1 MALKTIPALVFLLIF
16 MSFAAPA
23 SWATE
28 EFAQKTGLECAFC
41 HESPSGGGNL
51 TDAGKKYLAQ
61 ISGKVRTLSTLKR
74 YVRLVVGYLHILAGV
89 VWFGAIFY
97 IHIMLKPAYA
107 AKGLPRGE
115 LMLGWTGIIV
125 VGLTGM
131 LLTIAVIP
139 SFSTFFASRFGIL
152 LFIKIILYLIMALS
166 AAFVTF
172 IIGPKLKKRIAAK
185 SSSALTH
192 PSGPPSPT
200 GGEGNRED
208 AIGGGEGNVELTPEA
223 LSSYDGKEGQK
234 AYAAVDNVIY
244 DLTESR
250 MWKGGKHG
258 RHFAGMDLSSALK
271 QAPHGPEKLEA
282 FPKVGTLSKIGTL
295 SPISDGG
302 GVTEKVRTPGDRP
315 KAFFYFM
322 AYMNLAIIFLV
333 IAVIALW
340 RWWP

>member
-1 MALKTIPALVFLLIF
+1 
-16 MSFAAPA
+16 
-23 SWATE
+23 
-28 EFAQKTGLECAFC
+28 
-41 HESPSGGGNL
+41 
-51 TDAGKKYLAQ
+51 
-61 ISGKVRTLSTLKR
+61 
-74 YVRLVVGYLHILAGV
+74 
-89 VWFGAIFY
+89 
-97 IHIMLKPAYA
+97 
-107 AKGLPRGE
+107 
-115 LMLGWTGIIV
+115 MLGWTGIIV
-125 VGLTGM
+125 VGLTGT

-139 SFSTFFASRFGIL
+139 SFSAFFASRFGIL

-172 IIGPKLKKRIAAK
+172 IIGPKLRKRIAAK

-244 DLTESR
+244 DLTGSR
-250 MWKGGKHG
+250 MWKGGKHA

-282 FPKVGTLSKIGTL
+282 FPKVGTLL
-295 SPISDGG
+295 PSPPAGRGWREAPGEGG
-302 GVTEKVRTPGDRP
+302 FRGEGRDRQAEGALLLHGVHEPGDYLPGHWRDRAVEVVAV
-315 KAFFYFM
+315 KSDLTNRKSELYFG
-322 AYMNLAIIFLV
+322 Y
-333 IAVIALW
+333 
-340 RWWP
+340 

>member
-1 MALKTIPALVFLLIF
+1 MALKTVAALAFLLLF
-16 MSFAAPA
+16 MSFAAPV

-41 HESPSGGGNL
+41 HENPSGGGNL
-51 TDAGKKYLAQ
+51 TVAGQKYLAQ
-61 ISGKVRTLSTLKR
+61 LSGKVRTLSTVQR
-74 YVRLVVGYLHILAGV
+74 YVRLVIGYLHVLAGV

-115 LMLGWTGIIV
+115 LLLGWTGIIV
-125 VGLTGM
+125 VGVTGM

-139 SFSTFFASRFGIL
+139 SFHAFFASRFGIL
-152 LFIKIILYLIMALS
+152 LFIKIVLYLIMALS

-172 IIGPKLKKRIAAK
+172 IIGPKLRKRIAAK
-185 SSSALTH
+185 SAL
-192 PSGPPSPT
+192 PSRA
-200 GGEGNRED
+200 GGEGNM
-208 AIGGGEGNVELTPEA
+208 ELTPEA

-234 AYAAVDNVIY
+234 AYAVVDGIIY

-250 MWKGGKHG
+250 MWKGGKHA

-282 FPKVGTLSKIGTL
+282 FAKVGTLSKVGTL
-295 SPISDGG
+295 LPSPVAGRGAGG
-302 GVTEKVRTPGDRP
+302 EGSTSEVPGKIVPPNRP
-315 KAFFYFM
+315 KIVFYFM
-322 AYMNLAIIFLV
+322 AYMNLVIIFLV